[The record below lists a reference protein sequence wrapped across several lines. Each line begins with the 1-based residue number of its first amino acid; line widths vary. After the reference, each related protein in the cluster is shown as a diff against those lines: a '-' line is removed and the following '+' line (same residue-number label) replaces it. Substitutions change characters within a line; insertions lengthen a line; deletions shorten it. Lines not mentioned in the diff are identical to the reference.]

1 MSPYSG
7 VSVVEFFGVLT
18 LRLPGILAALIRG
31 ELLYTDEIQ
40 VLVLGSMGL
49 CCGLLGSLLVLRRM
63 TMLANSL
70 SHTILLGIV
79 AAFLIARVTSGED
92 FLEQGPLPLGH
103 LMVAS
108 CVTAVATT
116 FLTEAFTRW
125 FRLSEEASTGLV
137 FTALF
142 AAAIVFVTVFTRNAH
157 IGIEIVMGNADG
169 LSRSDV
175 TLSLWVLLFN
185 VLLTTVMYR
194 AFLSTTFDPG
204 FSKLVGFRTGL
215 ISYILM
221 AQVGLSVV
229 AGFRAVG
236 ILMILAFLVGPVLAV
251 RPWIQSL
258 RALMLGSA
266 WVGALSGLCA
276 VATARGLLSTW
287 RLPLSTGAL
296 AVAWVTLFLIA
307 SIACRAWRQRAKS
320 RDLLQGK
327 P

>member
-7 VSVVEFFGVLT
+7 VSILHFFGVLA
-18 LRLPGILAALIRG
+18 LRLPAIFTAMVRG
-31 ELLYTDEIQ
+31 EVLYTDEIQ

-79 AAFLIARVTSGED
+79 AAFMLTRFTSGED
-92 FLEQGPLPLGH
+92 FLEQGPLPLGT

-108 CVTAVATT
+108 CITAVATT

-175 TLSLWVLLFN
+175 ALGLWVLFFN
-185 VLLTTVMYR
+185 VLLTAAMYR

-204 FSKLVGFRTGL
+204 FSRLIGFRTGL

-251 RPWIQSL
+251 RPWVHSL
-258 RALMLGSA
+258 RGLMVGSAMLGF
-266 WVGALSGLCA
+266 LSGLFA
-276 VATARGLLSTW
+276 VATARGLLSEW

-296 AVAWVTLFLIA
+296 AVAWVTVFLIA
-307 SIACRAWRQRAKS
+307 SFALRAWRQRAKN
-320 RDLLQGK
+320 RDMLTSSS
-327 P
+327 

>member
-1 MSPYSG
+1 
-7 VSVVEFFGVLT
+7 
-18 LRLPGILAALIRG
+18 
-31 ELLYTDEIQ
+31 
-40 VLVLGSMGL
+40 
-49 CCGLLGSLLVLRRM
+49 
-63 TMLANSL
+63 MLANSL

-79 AAFLIARVTSGED
+79 AAFLLSRSASGED
-92 FLEQGPLPLGH
+92 FLEQGPLPLGT

-108 CVTAVATT
+108 CFTALATT

-157 IGIEIVMGNADG
+157 IGIEVVMGNADG
-169 LSRSDV
+169 LSRADV
-175 TLSLWVLLFN
+175 ALSLWVLLFN
-185 VLLTTVMYR
+185 VVLTAVMYR
-194 AFLSTTFDPG
+194 AFLSTTFDSG
-204 FSKLVGFRTGL
+204 FSRLIGFRTGL
-215 ISYILM
+215 ISYMLM

-258 RALMLGSA
+258 RSLMIASALLGS
-266 WVGALSGLCA
+266 LSGLFA
-276 VATARGLLSTW
+276 VATARGLLSAW
-287 RLPLSTGAL
+287 RMPLSTGAL

-307 SIACRAWRQRAKS
+307 SFVLRAWRQRAKN
-320 RDLLQGK
+320 RDMLLGVS
-327 P
+327 

>member
-7 VSVVEFFGVLT
+7 LSVVQFFGALAM
-18 LRLPGILAALIRG
+18 RLPGIFRAIASG
-31 ELLYTDEIQ
+31 DVLYTDEIQ

-79 AAFLIARVTSGED
+79 AAFLLSRSASGED
-92 FLEQGPLPLGH
+92 FLEQGPLPLGT

-108 CVTAVATT
+108 CFTALATT

-157 IGIEIVMGNADG
+157 IGIEVVMGNADG
-169 LSRSDV
+169 LSRADV
-175 TLSLWVLLFN
+175 ALSLWVLLFN
-185 VLLTTVMYR
+185 VVLTAVMYR
-194 AFLSTTFDPG
+194 AFLSTTFDSG
-204 FSKLVGFRTGL
+204 FSRLIGFRTGL
-215 ISYILM
+215 ISYMLM

-258 RALMLGSA
+258 RSLMIASALLGS
-266 WVGALSGLCA
+266 LSGLFA
-276 VATARGLLSTW
+276 VATARGLLSAW
-287 RLPLSTGAL
+287 RMPLSTGAL

-307 SIACRAWRQRAKS
+307 SFVLRAWRQRAKN
-320 RDLLQGK
+320 RDMLLGVS
-327 P
+327 